1 MRPAGW
7 KLMLLLQVKLL
18 MLWNSFYK
26 EPWRKRGRK
35 LLSLAGAGVLFF
47 VIYQWLTEIFLTIA
61 QQPAAN
67 YLMHNL
73 LIIIFGG
80 FFIFLLASGITV
92 SLHYLFVASDLP
104 LLTTLPLSSDA
115 IFSFKLLEAIIANS
129 TFFLFM
135 GLPTCIVFGYVNRAP
150 WYYYP
155 LMGVDILLFLSIP
168 VAISFLG
175 ALILVRL
182 LPASRAKELSII
194 LLAVVMLA
202 IWLVLQLIRGSAFDQ
217 QSADFQPELIQS
229 LQHISQNTLFYLLP
243 GTWAAQILAGLA
255 SDRLQALWGFLPLAI
270 MNAGLYWLSL
280 RLSRRTFQLGF
291 MSGEPIS
298 RLSVKRQPAERAAQ
312 RPTAIQFTLGHPIGA
327 ICSRDF
333 KLFRRDTRQLT
344 NLLILAAMM
353 VLLPIVQPGGQVAEA
368 EYIVYYRYLF
378 VMLFSALVSG
388 QLASRLIPL
397 EARTFWITRL
407 LPQSS
412 LRVIMGKFVLGFG
425 ASTAL
430 SWLAV
435 LIVGLY
441 FHHPLQVIGL
451 AALAT
456 VVLTAAMSA
465 IGLFIGANW
474 PRFDWDHPKRMLTY
488 TGGLLL
494 SLATFLVVAIM
505 GAAAAIVFFWG
516 QPWQRSLPLIAILA
530 IGLNAI
536 LSFIIV
542 AVCCNRSAHKIDTI
556 SWEY

>member
-1 MRPAGW
+1 MRPAGR
-7 KLMLLLQVKLL
+7 KLMLLLQVK
-18 MLWNSFYK
+18 MMMFWNSFYK

-35 LLSLAGAGVLFF
+35 LLSLAAAGVLFF
-47 VIYQWLTEIFLTIA
+47 IIYQWLTEIFLTIA
-61 QQPAAN
+61 QQPAGS

-92 SLHYLFVASDLP
+92 SLHYLFIASDLP
-104 LLTTLPLSSDA
+104 LLTTSPLSSDT

-155 LMGVDILLFLSIP
+155 LMGLDMLLFLSIP
-168 VAISFLG
+168 VAVSFLG

-194 LLAVVMLA
+194 LLAVVTLA
-202 IWLVLQLIRGSAFDQ
+202 IWLVLQIIRGSAFDQ

-229 LQHISQNTLFYLLP
+229 LQQISQNTLFYLLP

-255 SDRLQALWGFLPLAI
+255 SDRLQALWGFLPLSI
-270 MNAGLYWLSL
+270 LNAGLYWLSL
-280 RLSRRTFQLGF
+280 RLSRRTFQLGL

-298 RLSVKRQPAERAAQ
+298 GMSVKRQPAEQAAH
-312 RPTAIQFTLGHPIGA
+312 RPPASQFTLMHPIGA

-353 VLLPIVQPGGQVAEA
+353 VLLPIVQPGQVAEA
-368 EYIVYYRYLF
+368 EYIAYYRYLF
-378 VMLFSALVSG
+378 VLIFSALVGG

-456 VVLTAAMSA
+456 VVLTASMSA
-465 IGLFIGANW
+465 IGLFIGAHW

-494 SLATFLVVAIM
+494 TLATVLMVAIM
-505 GAAAAIVFFWG
+505 GAVAAIVYSWG
-516 QPWQRSLPLIAILA
+516 QPWQMSLPMMAILA

-556 SWEY
+556 QWEY